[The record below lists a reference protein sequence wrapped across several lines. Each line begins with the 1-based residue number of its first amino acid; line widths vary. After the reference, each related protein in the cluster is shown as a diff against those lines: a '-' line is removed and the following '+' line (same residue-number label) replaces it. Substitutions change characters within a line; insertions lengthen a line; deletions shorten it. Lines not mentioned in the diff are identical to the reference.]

1 MGLILDFRLKTGLMS
16 ETKIS
21 AEIRDMIEK
30 EFSDIVEFTRHQ
42 CGVAKGYNGGFVRL
56 GKKYWMDYIGF
67 AFDGR
72 FFGVEVKDPKGK
84 TNKERLEGQNRLRT
98 KICRCGGYCIQ
109 TTGVE
114 DCRKKMLLIKKMVL
128 QNLQKVL

>member
-1 MGLILDFRLKTGLMS
+1 MGLILDFRLRTGIMN
-16 ETKIS
+16 ETQIS
-21 AEIRDMIEK
+21 AEIRSMVEK
-30 EFSDIVEFTRHQ
+30 EFGDIVEFTRHQ
-42 CGVAKGYNGGFVRL
+42 CGIAKGFSGSFIRL
-56 GKKYWMDYIGF
+56 GKKYWPDYIGF

-72 FFGVEVKDPKGK
+72 FFGIEVKKPKGK